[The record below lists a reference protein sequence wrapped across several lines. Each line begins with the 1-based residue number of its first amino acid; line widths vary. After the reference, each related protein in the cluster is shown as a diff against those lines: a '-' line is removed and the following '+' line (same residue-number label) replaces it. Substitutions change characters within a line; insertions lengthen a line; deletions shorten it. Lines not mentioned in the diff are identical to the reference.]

1 MSGHVDAAITEL
13 EPLIGVRAAC
23 RATGRAQSNHYRWNR
38 TSPQPVRPA
47 PGPARPQPRALDPG
61 ERLAV
66 RDVLHQPQFVDEAPA
81 TVYAKLLDEGVYL
94 CSEATMYRVL
104 REHGEVRDRRTQA
117 THPAT
122 VKPELIAD
130 APNTVWSWDITKL
143 RGPVKHVF
151 YHLYSVIDI
160 YSRYTVGWLLADRE
174 SAELAEQLLADT
186 IAKHR
191 VDPGQLTIHADRGT
205 SMASKTVAQLL
216 ADLAVGKSH
225 SRPHCSNDNPFS
237 EAQFKTLKYRP
248 GFPERFGSLEHARQ
262 HARVFYTWYN
272 TDHRHSGIGYHT
284 PHDVHYGHAPDVRAA
299 RAAVLTE
306 AYRRH
311 PERFVRKHPEPPK
324 LPTTVW
330 INKPEEPDHTID
342 PTKP

>member
-1 MSGHVDAAITEL
+1 MNDRVDAAIAEL

-23 RATGRAQSNHYRWNR
+23 RATGRSQSNHYRWHR
-38 TSPQPVRPA
+38 KSPAPVRAA
-47 PGPARPQPRALDPG
+47 PRPARRQPRALDPD

-66 RDVLHQPQFVDEAPA
+66 LEVLHEERFVDEAPA
-81 TVYAKLLDEGVYL
+81 TVYARLLDEGVYL

-104 REHGEVRDRRTQA
+104 REYGEVRERRAQA
-117 THPAT
+117 THPAM
-122 VKPELIAD
+122 VKPELVAD
-130 APNTVWSWDITKL
+130 AANTVWSWDITKL

-160 YSRYTVGWLLADRE
+160 YSRYTVGWLLAERE

-186 IAKHR
+186 IAKHG
-191 VDPGQLTIHADRGT
+191 VDRDQLTIHADRGT

-216 ADLAVGKSH
+216 SDLAVGKSH

-248 GFPERFGSLEHARQ
+248 GFPDRFGSVQHARQ
-262 HARVFYTWYN
+262 HARTFYAWYN
-272 TDHRHSGIGYHT
+272 TEHRHSGIGYHT
-284 PHDVHYGHAPDVRAA
+284 PYDVHYGHAAEVRTA

-311 PERFVRKHPEPPK
+311 PERFVRHHPEPPR

-330 INKPEEPDHTID
+330 INRPEDLDSTVD
-342 PTKP
+342 PKIP

>member
-1 MSGHVDAAITEL
+1 MTEAVDEAIAEL
-13 EPLIGVRAAC
+13 EPLVGVRAAC
-23 RATGRAQSNHYRWNR
+23 RATGRSQSSHYRWNR
-38 TSPQPVRPA
+38 KSPAPARPA
-47 PGPARPQPRALDPG
+47 AGPARPQPRALSPA
-61 ERLAV
+61 ERQAV
-66 RDVLHQPQFVDEAPA
+66 LDVLHEPRFVDEAPA
-81 TVYAKLLDEGVYL
+81 TVYARLLDEGVYL

-104 REHGEVRDRRTQA
+104 REHGEVGDRRAQA
-117 THPAT
+117 THPAR

-186 IAKHR
+186 IVKHQ
-191 VDPGQLTIHADRGT
+191 VDRDQLTVHADRGT

-216 ADLAVGKSH
+216 ADLAVTKSH
-225 SRPHCSNDNPFS
+225 SRPRCSNDNPFS

-248 GFPERFGSLEHARQ
+248 DFPDRFGSVEHARD
-262 HARVFYTWYN
+262 HARAFYTWYN

-284 PHDVHYGHAPDVRAA
+284 PHDVHYGHADRVREA
-299 RAAVLTE
+299 RAEVLAA
-306 AYRRH
+306 AYART
-311 PERFVRKHPEPPK
+311 PERFVRKHPEPPA

-330 INKPEEPDHTID
+330 INKPDEPD
-342 PTKP
+342 PTSDSTNP

>member
-1 MSGHVDAAITEL
+1 MTGHVDAAITEL

-23 RATGRAQSNHYRWNR
+23 RATGRSQSNHYRWNR
-38 TSPQPVRPA
+38 KSPSPARPA
-47 PGPARPQPRALDPG
+47 RRPARPQPRALDPD

-66 RDVLHQPQFVDEAPA
+66 LEVLHEARFVDEAPA

-104 REHGEVRDRRTQA
+104 REHGEVRERRAQA
-117 THPAT
+117 THPAKA
-122 VKPELIAD
+122 KPELVAHT
-130 APNTVWSWDITKL
+130 ANTVWSWDITKL

-186 IAKHR
+186 IAKHG
-191 VDPGQLTIHADRGT
+191 VDRDQLTIHADRGT

-225 SRPHCSNDNPFS
+225 SRPHCSNDHPFS

-248 GFPERFGSLEHARQ
+248 DFPDQFGSVEHARQ

-284 PHDVHYGHAPDVRAA
+284 PRDIHYGHAAAVRAA
-299 RAAVLTE
+299 RATVLTD
-306 AYRRH
+306 AL
-311 PERFVRKHPEPPK
+311 PLPPRT
-324 LPTTVW
+324 LRT
-330 INKPEEPDHTID
+330 
-342 PTKP
+342 